1 MDFNKGSCEYEC
13 NLCTKLCPSGA
24 IKPLAL
30 ENKKRVKIGEAKF
43 VREFCVVE
51 TDGTSC
57 GACGEICPS
66 GAIDMV
72 HIGESV
78 DGSLEIPVISK
89 DYCIGCGS
97 CQFVCPVE
105 EKNTIFVEALEQ
117 HSQAE
122 EREGNSDTEPE
133 EVKND
138 FAF

>member
-1 MDFNKGSCEYEC
+1 MK
-13 NLCTKLCPSGA
+13 
-24 IKPLAL
+24 L
-30 ENKKRVKIGEAKF
+30 ENKKRVKIGEVRF

-78 DGSLEIPVISK
+78 DGSLEIPVINK
-89 DYCIGCGS
+89 EYCIGCGA
-97 CQFVCPVE
+97 CQFVCPVK
-105 EKNTIFVEALEQ
+105 EKNAIFVEALQ
-117 HSQAE
+117 NHSSSE
-122 EREGNSDTEPE
+122 IRKSNSDSEPE
-133 EVKND
+133 EVNND